1 MEKISVHSKGKFK
14 HISLC
19 VGSNIVLLLHFF
31 LFSTKLVQLAAVD
44 DTGHKSYILVWKE
57 RDPLIKNLQLGGSVL
72 CNSLFFS
79 VTCQWF
85 WTTGYFLRCLI
96 FCKFLRISPAAADGS
111 HPQQPQH
118 AQNTY
123 GVAAATVQLQ
133 AVQKQCLHQLHLH
146 FSDMS
151 LQLLGPQ
158 EQRFLHFLHICEYI
172 LLTLYWQ
179 EAFRAR
185 CRLEQMFLPASDY
198 FSLYRPA
205 VN

>member
-1 MEKISVHSKGKFK
+1 MCRLKHSITPVFFSVFYKIGA
-14 HISLC
+14 ISSS
-19 VGSNIVLLLHFF
+19 GWYWAQIIYPSM
-31 LFSTKLVQLAAVD
+31 KR
-44 DTGHKSYILVWKE
+44 E
-57 RDPLIKNLQLGGSVL
+57 RCIDKKLGGSVL

-96 FCKFLRISPAAADGS
+96 FCKFLSISPAAADGS

-123 GVAAATVQLQ
+123 GVAAAATVQLQ
-133 AVQKQCLHQLHLH
+133 AVQKQSLHQLHLN

-158 EQRFLHFLHICEYI
+158 EQRFLHFPRVTVNTYFWHCTGRKL
-172 LLTLYWQ
+172 
-179 EAFRAR
+179 
-185 CRLEQMFLPASDY
+185 LEQGADY
-198 FSLYRPA
+198 SRCFYPLLIIFPFIGLL
-205 VN
+205 